1 VIFCSDKKEGDL
13 FFKQVFRSFMSIF
26 LILLLSS
33 PVLTSQLK
41 LLCKFKG
48 VALPYRLKYQDEVLE
63 KGRYDLEAVKKT
75 TSTDYYLRIKK
86 GRKILFLIRGE
97 QWDYQ
102 TRGTYL
108 MRDPSIPD
116 KPTMKMKKNLEE
128 KVFYITIETGRKN
141 RIVPFARLRFKFEYE
156 E

>member
-1 VIFCSDKKEGDL
+1 VIFCSVKKEGAL
-13 FFKQVFRSFMSIF
+13 FFKQVLRSFMGIF
-26 LILLLSS
+26 LVLILSS

-48 VALPYRLKYQDEVLE
+48 VALPYTLKYQGKVLE
-63 KGRYDLEAVKKT
+63 KGKYDLEAVKKA

-86 GRKILFLIRGE
+86 RGKVLDLIQGE

-116 KPTMKMKKNLEE
+116 EPTLKMKKNLEE

-141 RIVPFARLRFKFEYE
+141 RIVPFARLRFKFGYE

>member
-1 VIFCSDKKEGDL
+1 
-13 FFKQVFRSFMSIF
+13 MSIF

>member
-1 VIFCSDKKEGDL
+1 
-13 FFKQVFRSFMSIF
+13 MSIF

-86 GRKILFLIRGE
+86 GGKILFLIRGE

>member
-1 VIFCSDKKEGDL
+1 MINTSQKISQSL
-13 FFKQVFRSFMSIF
+13 FFKRVIKSFLSFFLVLVF
-26 LILLLSS
+26 SS

-48 VALPYRLKYQDEVLE
+48 LAIPYTLKYQGKVLE
-63 KGRYDLEAVKKT
+63 KGKYDLEAVKKA

-86 GRKILFLIRGE
+86 RGKVLDLIRGE

-116 KPTMKMKKNLEE
+116 EPTLKMKKNMEE
-128 KVFYITIETGRKN
+128 KLFTITIETGRKN
-141 RIVPFARLRFKFEYE
+141 RIVPFARIRFTFEYE

>member
-1 VIFCSDKKEGDL
+1 M

>member
-1 VIFCSDKKEGDL
+1 
-13 FFKQVFRSFMSIF
+13 MSIF

-41 LLCKFKG
+41 LLCKFRG

-86 GRKILFLIRGE
+86 GGKILFLIRGE

>member
-1 VIFCSDKKEGDL
+1 M
-13 FFKQVFRSFMSIF
+13 FFKQVFRSLMSIF
-26 LILLLSS
+26 LVLLLSS

-48 VALPYRLKYQDEVLE
+48 VALPYKLKYQDAILE

-86 GRKILFLIRGE
+86 GGKVLHLIRGE

-116 KPTMKMKKNLEE
+116 KPTLKMKKNLEE

-141 RIVPFARLRFKFEYE
+141 RIVPFARVRFKFEYE

>member
-1 VIFCSDKKEGDL
+1 M
-13 FFKQVFRSFMSIF
+13 FFKQVFRSFLSIF
-26 LILLLSS
+26 LVLLLSS

-48 VALPYRLKYQDEVLE
+48 VVFPYRLKYRDIVLE
-63 KGRYDLEAVKKT
+63 KGRYDLEAVKKAA
-75 TSTDYYLRIKK
+75 SPDYYLRIKK
-86 GRKILFLIRGE
+86 GGKVLYLIRGE
-97 QWDYQ
+97 QWDYK

-116 KPTMKMKKNLEE
+116 KPTLKMKRNLEE
-128 KVFYITIETGRKN
+128 KILFITIETGRKN